1 MTEQITPG
9 LFFRFLDE
17 VIDLIAF
24 DAEGLLIADDKLIT
38 TSYTNAIDEIDAI
51 FKLKLVLL

>member
-51 FKLKLVLL
+51 FKL